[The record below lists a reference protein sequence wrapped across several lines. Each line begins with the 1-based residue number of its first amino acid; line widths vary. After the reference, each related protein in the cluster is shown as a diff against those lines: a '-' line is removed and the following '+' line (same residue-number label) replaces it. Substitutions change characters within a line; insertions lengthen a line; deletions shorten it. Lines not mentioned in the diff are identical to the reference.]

1 MRHSLRLAYVSVTD
15 ICEEE
20 TMFRQ
25 SEMKP
30 LRVSGVWLSL
40 VTLAL
45 LVGFLIMMSARTVDA
60 GTVGVVKR
68 LGRVTGQVLDPGL
81 HFIIPV
87 VDRVMVYN
95 TKDIIYET
103 APVAKQSTS
112 RADYIDYPVDTTTED
127 GQQVEISYSIRFSV
141 KRSEAP
147 RVAQELGNEAAIVEK
162 VVKFHSRVLC
172 RQIPR
177 KYKAS
182 ELYTGD
188 VTIVQDEI
196 VDAIRPL
203 FEGKGLDLDSLGIRE
218 IVFSADYVN
227 AVEEKQIEKERV
239 TTEQYRAEQA
249 KFTKQA
255 AITEAEGE
263 AEAIRVKGEAL
274 RQYPQMVQLEFVKS
288 MRDPES
294 KIKVIVVPSEG
305 LLPLMDLTTVIQE

>member
-1 MRHSLRLAYVSVTD
+1 VTD
-15 ICEEE
+15 YFEEE
-20 TMFRQ
+20 SMSRQ
-25 SEMKP
+25 SV
-30 LRVSGVWLSL
+30 LRQLRASGVVVSL
-40 VTLAL
+40 VAL
-45 LVGFLIMMSARTVDA
+45 VILLGVLVMMTAQTVDA

-87 VDRVMVYN
+87 VDSVIVYN

-103 APVAKQSTS
+103 APVAKQATS
-112 RADYIDYPVDTTTED
+112 RADYIDFPVDTTTED

-182 ELYTGD
+182 DLYTGD
-188 VTIVQDEI
+188 VTMVQDEI
-196 VDAIRPL
+196 VGAIRPL
-203 FEGKGLDLDSLGIRE
+203 FEGKGLELDSLGIRE
-218 IVFSADYVN
+218 IAFSEDYVN
-227 AVEEKQIEKERV
+227 AIEEKQIEKERV

-249 KFTKQA
+249 LYTKQA

-274 RQYPQMVQLEFVKS
+274 KENPQMVQLEFVKS

-294 KIKVIVVPSEG
+294 KVKMIVVPGEG
-305 LLPLMDLTTVIQE
+305 LLPLMDLSTVIGE